1 MPTVPLVDIAGK
13 NRSERTLSDTVFGV
27 KPNRHL
33 LYEAVKQ
40 FRAGQRRGTHATK
53 TRGLVS
59 GGGRKPWRQK
69 GTGRAQVGSS
79 RTPLWRGG
87 GVVFGPQPRSYSF
100 KLAGKVQKGA
110 LRSALSLQVSQG
122 VVLVI
127 NDFDIEKP
135 STKRL
140 RAQLDELG
148 ATKRTLLVDVK
159 PNRELL
165 LSARN
170 LPGVEVRSVAALH
183 TYEVL
188 AARHVFLSED
198 AATHLEQRLGS

>member
-13 NRSERTLSDTVFGV
+13 KRSERTLSDTVFGV

-40 FRAGQRRGTHATK
+40 FRAGHRRGTHATK

-87 GVVFGPQPRSYSF
+87 GIVFGPQPRSYSF
-100 KLAGKVQKGA
+100 KLPGKVQRGA
-110 LRSALSLQVSQG
+110 LRSALSLRVSQG
-122 VVLVI
+122 AVLVI

-170 LPGVEVRSVAALH
+170 LLGVEVRSVAALH

>member
-1 MPTVPLVDIAGK
+1 MPNVPLVDIASKSRG
-13 NRSERTLSDTVFGV
+13 ERMLSDTVFGV
-27 KPNRHL
+27 KPNRYL
-33 LYEAVKQ
+33 LYEAVRQ
-40 FRAGQRRGTHATK
+40 FRAGQRRGTHSTK

-69 GTGRAQVGSS
+69 GTGRARVGSI
-79 RTPLWRGG
+79 RTPLWRSGG
-87 GVVFGPQPRSYSF
+87 IVFGPQPRDHSF
-100 KLAGKVQKGA
+100 RLPGKVQRGA
-110 LRSALSLQVSQG
+110 LRSALSLRAGQGAVMVVSE
-122 VVLVI
+122 
-127 NDFDIEKP
+127 FDLDAP

-140 RAQLDELG
+140 RTELDELG
-148 ATKRTLLVDVK
+148 VTGRALLVDVR

-188 AARHVFLSED
+188 AARHVLLSED
-198 AATHLEQRLGS
+198 AVTHLEQRLGS

>member
-53 TRGLVS
+53 TRGLVA

-87 GVVFGPQPRSYSF
+87 GIVFGPQPRSYSF
-100 KLAGKVQKGA
+100 KLAGKVQRGA

-122 VVLVI
+122 AVLVI

>member
-1 MPTVPLVDIAGK
+1 MPSVPLVDIAGK
-13 NRSERTLSDTVFGV
+13 NRSERVLSDAVFGV

-33 LYEAVKQ
+33 LYEAVKH
-40 FRAGQRRGTHATK
+40 FRARQRRGTHATK

-69 GTGRAQVGSS
+69 GTGRARVGST
-79 RTPLWRGG
+79 RTPIWRGG
-87 GVVFGPQPRSYSF
+87 GIVFGPLPRSYSF
-100 KLAGKVQKGA
+100 KLSGKVQRGA
-110 LRSALSLQVSQG
+110 LRSALSLRASQG
-122 VVLVI
+122 AVLVVSE
-127 NDFDIEKP
+127 FELEKP

-140 RAQLDELG
+140 REQLDELG
-148 ATKRTLLVDVK
+148 ATKRILLVDVK

-170 LPGVEVRSVAALH
+170 LPGVEVRSVAGLH

-198 AATHLEQRLGS
+198 AAMHLEQRLGS

>member
-13 NRSERTLSDTVFGV
+13 NRSERTLSDSVFGV

-122 VVLVI
+122 AVLVI

>member
-1 MPTVPLVDIAGK
+1 MPSVPLVDIAGK
-13 NRSERTLSDTVFGV
+13 NRSERVLSDAVFGV

-33 LYEAVKQ
+33 LYEAVKH
-40 FRAGQRRGTHATK
+40 FRARQRRGTHATK

-69 GTGRAQVGSS
+69 GTGRARVGST
-79 RTPLWRGG
+79 RTPIWRGG
-87 GVVFGPQPRSYSF
+87 GIVFGPLPRSYSF
-100 KLAGKVQKGA
+100 KLSGKVQRGA
-110 LRSALSLQVSQG
+110 LRSALSLRASQG
-122 VVLVI
+122 AVLVVSE
-127 NDFDIEKP
+127 FELEKP

-140 RAQLDELG
+140 REQLDELG
-148 ATKRTLLVDVK
+148 ATKRILLVDVK

-170 LPGVEVRSVAALH
+170 LPGVEVRSVAGLH

>member
-87 GVVFGPQPRSYSF
+87 GIVFGPQPRSYSF
-100 KLAGKVQKGA
+100 KLAGKVQRGA
-110 LRSALSLQVSQG
+110 LRSALSLRVSQG
-122 VVLVI
+122 AVLVI

>member
-1 MPTVPLVDIAGK
+1 MPTVPLIDIAGK
-13 NRSERTLSDTVFGV
+13 NRSERILSDVVFGV

-40 FRAGQRRGTHATK
+40 FRAGQRRGTHSTK

-59 GGGRKPWRQK
+59 GGGKKPWRQK
-69 GTGRAQVGSS
+69 GTGRARVGSN
-79 RTPLWRGG
+79 RTPIWRGG
-87 GVVFGPQPRSYSF
+87 GTTFGPHPRDYSF
-100 KLAGKVQKGA
+100 KLPGKVQRGA
-110 LRSALSLQVSQG
+110 LRSALSLRASQG

-127 NDFDIEKP
+127 NEFDLEKP
-135 STKRL
+135 SAKRL

-148 ATKRTLLVDVK
+148 ATKGTLLVDVK

-198 AATHLEQRLGS
+198 AVSHLEQRLGS

>member
-53 TRGLVS
+53 TRGLVA

-122 VVLVI
+122 AVLVI

>member
-1 MPTVPLVDIAGK
+1 MPSVPLVDIAGK
-13 NRSERTLSDTVFGV
+13 NRGERVLSDAVFGV

-33 LYEAVKQ
+33 LYEAVKH
-40 FRAGQRRGTHATK
+40 FRARQRRGTHATK

-69 GTGRAQVGSS
+69 GTGRARVGST
-79 RTPLWRGG
+79 RTPIWRGG
-87 GVVFGPQPRSYSF
+87 GIVFGPLPRSYSF
-100 KLAGKVQKGA
+100 KLSGKVQRGA
-110 LRSALSLQVSQG
+110 LRSALSLRASQG
-122 VVLVI
+122 AVLVVSE
-127 NDFDIEKP
+127 FELEKP

-140 RAQLDELG
+140 REQLDELG
-148 ATKRTLLVDVK
+148 ATKRILLVDVK

-170 LPGVEVRSVAALH
+170 LPGVEVRSVAGLH

>member
-1 MPTVPLVDIAGK
+1 MPSVPLVDIAGK
-13 NRSERTLSDTVFGV
+13 NRSERVLSDAVFGV

-33 LYEAVKQ
+33 LYEAVKH
-40 FRAGQRRGTHATK
+40 FRARQRRGTHATK

-69 GTGRAQVGSS
+69 GTGRARVGST
-79 RTPLWRGG
+79 RTPIWRGG
-87 GVVFGPQPRSYSF
+87 GIVFGPLPRSYSF
-100 KLAGKVQKGA
+100 KLSGKVQRGA
-110 LRSALSLQVSQG
+110 LRSALSLRASQG
-122 VVLVI
+122 AVLVVSE
-127 NDFDIEKP
+127 FELEKP

-140 RAQLDELG
+140 REQLDELG
-148 ATKRTLLVDVK
+148 ATKRILLVDVK

-170 LPGVEVRSVAALH
+170 LPGVEVRSVAGLH

-188 AARHVFLSED
+188 AARHVFLSGD

>member
-1 MPTVPLVDIAGK
+1 MPTVTLVDIAGK
-13 NRSERTLSDTVFGV
+13 NRSERVLSDTVFGV

-40 FRAGQRRGTHATK
+40 FRAGQHRGTHSTK
-53 TRGLVS
+53 TRGLVA
-59 GGGRKPWRQK
+59 GGGKKPWRQK
-69 GTGRAQVGSS
+69 GTGRARVGSA
-79 RTPLWRGG
+79 RTPIWRGG
-87 GVVFGPQPRSYSF
+87 GTVFGPLPRSYSF
-100 KLAGKVQKGA
+100 KLSGKVQRGA
-110 LRSALSLQVSQG
+110 LRSALSLRASQG
-122 VVLVI
+122 AVLV
-127 NDFDIEKP
+127 FSEFELGKP
-135 STKRL
+135 STKQL
-140 RAQLDELG
+140 REQLDELG

-159 PNRELL
+159 PSRELL

>member
-1 MPTVPLVDIAGK
+1 MPAVPLVDIAGK
-13 NRSERTLSDTVFGV
+13 NRSERTLSEAVFGV

-59 GGGRKPWRQK
+59 GGGRKPWKQK

-87 GVVFGPQPRSYSF
+87 GIVFGPQPRSYSF
-100 KLAGKVQKGA
+100 KLSGKVQRGA
-110 LRSALSLQVSQG
+110 LRSALSLRVSQG
-122 VVLVI
+122 AVLVI

-135 STKRL
+135 SSRRL

-170 LPGVEVRSVAALH
+170 LPGVEVRSVAALR

>member
-13 NRSERTLSDTVFGV
+13 NRSERTLSDSVFGV

-100 KLAGKVQKGA
+100 KLAGKVQRGA
-110 LRSALSLQVSQG
+110 LRSALSLQVSEG
-122 VVLVI
+122 AVLVI